1 MLQAG
6 GGRSTSNTVSSAPGK
21 RASSVR
27 SRVLSDTNPSPK
39 GMSKHRRAWTIAL
52 VAVGV
57 VILAV
62 VILAAVA
69 DEPLRRY
76 IEAEANS
83 RLPGFHITIGALD
96 LHPLTL
102 SVAVRDIVVRQD
114 IHPDP
119 PVVSIPNISADA
131 ELGPLLL
138 GKIGADLRIEEP
150 VFAFTQKHVD
160 GFLRKGDKEVV
171 KEEAEA
177 WQDRLRE
184 SMAFRG
190 ALYVT
195 NGHMTYD
202 DGKAASEPL
211 RVERFD
217 IEATNITNR
226 RGENDEYPSKLRVHA
241 NFPDQSQINLEGRAD
256 WFAIPVPKVDADL
269 KIERL
274 QLKNLLPVAGRFN
287 VQCREGVLDANGHV
301 QYSET
306 SSVVAINQFQ
316 LDDAN
321 IDYVHSAATK
331 HKEVQR
337 VKKAAE
343 TVKEAQHGST
353 MRVKVE
359 QGKIRNSEIGFVN
372 KATSP
377 DYRVFLTDME
387 AELQNLSNR
396 LEEGTGVVKITGKFM
411 GSGPTVMNATFRP
424 EKPRPDFSLNAK
436 IVKTNVSAFNDVLRA
451 HGDMDIHQGTFAFF
465 SEMTVKDNQI
475 RGYVKPMLKDVE
487 VYDAEQDKDK
497 ALSKKVWEAVA
508 GGVLGIFENKPR
520 DEAATVTNLSGPVEN
535 PQANTW
541 QVVAKLVQNAF
552 FKAILP
558 GFERVA

>member
-1 MLQAG
+1 
-6 GGRSTSNTVSSAPGK
+6 
-21 RASSVR
+21 
-27 SRVLSDTNPSPK
+27 
-39 GMSKHRRAWTIAL
+39 MSKHRHAWTIAL
-52 VAVGV
+52 IALAV

-62 VILAAVA
+62 VILAAVS
-69 DEPLRRY
+69 DEPLRQY

-102 SVAVRDIVVRQD
+102 SVALRDIVVRQD

-119 PVVSIPNISADA
+119 PVVSIPKITADA
-131 ELGPLLL
+131 ELAPLLL
-138 GKIGADLRIEEP
+138 GKIGADLRVEEP
-150 VFAFTQKHVD
+150 VFVVTQKHVD
-160 GFLRKGDKEVV
+160 GLLRKGDKEVV
-171 KEEAEA
+171 KEEAKA

-190 ALYVT
+190 AFHVT
-195 NGHMTYD
+195 NGHMTYEE
-202 DGKAASEPL
+202 GKAASEPL
-211 RVERFD
+211 RIERFD

-226 RGENDEYPSKLRVHA
+226 PQENDEYPSELRVHA
-241 NFPDQSQINLEGRAD
+241 SFPDQSQIHLEGRAD

-274 QLKNLLPVAGRFN
+274 QIKNLLPVAGRFN
-287 VQCREGVLDANGHV
+287 VQCRQGALDVNGHV
-301 QYSET
+301 RYSE
-306 SSVVAINQFQ
+306 SSTVVAINQFQ
-316 LDDAN
+316 LDDAK

-331 HKEVQR
+331 PKEVQR

-343 TVKEAQHGST
+343 KAKDAHQDST
-353 MRVKVE
+353 LRVKVE
-359 QGKIRNSEIGFVN
+359 QGKIRDSEIGFVN

-377 DYRVFLTDME
+377 DYRVFLTDMDV
-387 AELQNLSNR
+387 ELENLSNR
-396 LEEGTGVVKITGKFM
+396 LEEGTGTLKITGKFM
-411 GSGPTVMNATFRP
+411 GSGLTVMNATFRP
-424 EKPRPDFSLNAK
+424 EKPRPDFNLNAK

-451 HGDMDIHQGTFAFF
+451 HGDVDTHQGTFAFF
-465 SEMTVKDNQI
+465 SEITVKDNQI

-497 ALSKKVWEAVA
+497 ALTKKVWEAVI
-508 GGVLGIFENKPR
+508 GGALGMFENKPR
-520 DEAATVTNLSGPVEN
+520 DEAATVTDLSGPVEN
-535 PQANTW
+535 PQADTW
-541 QVVAKLVQNAF
+541 QVVGKLVQNAF

>member
-1 MLQAG
+1 
-6 GGRSTSNTVSSAPGK
+6 
-21 RASSVR
+21 
-27 SRVLSDTNPSPK
+27 
-39 GMSKHRRAWTIAL
+39 MSKHGRAWPIAL
-52 VAVGV
+52 GAVAV
-57 VILAV
+57 VILVV
-62 VILAAVA
+62 VILAAVS

-83 RLPGFHITIGALD
+83 RLPGFHITIGAVA

-119 PVVSIPNISADA
+119 PVVSIPNITADA
-131 ELGPLLL
+131 ELVPLLL
-138 GKIGADLRIEEP
+138 GKIGAELRVEEP
-150 VFAFTQKHVD
+150 VFAVTQKHVD

-171 KEEAEA
+171 KEAAEA

-190 ALYVT
+190 AFYVT
-195 NGHMTYD
+195 NGHVTYD
-202 DGKAASEPL
+202 AGKAASEPL
-211 RVERFD
+211 RIERFD

-226 RGENDEYPSKLRVHA
+226 PEENDEYPSKLRVHA

-256 WFAIPVPKVDADL
+256 WFAIPVPKVDANL

-287 VQCREGVLDANGHV
+287 VQCREGVLDVNGHV
-301 QYSET
+301 QYSEL

-316 LDDAN
+316 LDDAK
-321 IDYVHSAATK
+321 IDYVHSAVTK
-331 HKEVQR
+331 PKEVQR

-343 TVKEAQHGST
+343 TVKDAHHST
-353 MRVKVE
+353 VRVKVE

-377 DYRVFLTDME
+377 DYRVFLTDMDV
-387 AELQNLSNR
+387 ELENLSNR
-396 LEEGTGVVKITGKFM
+396 LEEGTGTLKITGKFM

-451 HGDMDIHQGTFAFF
+451 HGGMDTHQGTFAFF

-497 ALSKKVWEAVA
+497 ALTNKVWEAVA

-520 DEAATVTNLSGPVEN
+520 DEAATVTDLSGQVEN
-535 PQANTW
+535 PQADTW
-541 QVVAKLVQNAF
+541 QVVGKLVQNAF